1 MPSGA
6 RLSARQDQA
15 KQQMVLLFNYFVGGY
30 KQRLRHGGGRYPAMG
45 ASALPQNRRAGSVM
59 NVRCLMNYR
68 DGGPSPDA
76 QFLFHQREG
85 QELDPP

>member
-30 KQRLRHGGGRYPAMG
+30 KQANAVVTAAIP
-45 ASALPQNRRAGSVM
+45 
-59 NVRCLMNYR
+59 
-68 DGGPSPDA
+68 
-76 QFLFHQREG
+76 
-85 QELDPP
+85 